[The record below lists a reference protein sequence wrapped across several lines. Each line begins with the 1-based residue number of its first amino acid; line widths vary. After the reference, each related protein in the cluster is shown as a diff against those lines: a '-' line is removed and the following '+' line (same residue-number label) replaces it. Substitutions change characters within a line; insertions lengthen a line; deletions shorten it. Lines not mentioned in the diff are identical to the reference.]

1 MNRAGIEITSLV
13 NVENLQKFCVIDFFF
28 FTSGTVD
35 LPASNGKFSVA

>member
-13 NVENLQKFCVIDFFF
+13 NVENHQKFCVIDFF